1 MNKRRDM
8 ARRSALVREL
18 IDDNQY
24 IEALQVIDGMD
35 LESVESTSD
44 LNLFADLYEK
54 AERFDKKKEI
64 YYILYKR
71 NHSRYVLN
79 RLLRLVLRMGDME
92 EARELF
98 LAYEMAGDV
107 TLDTFELRYLL
118 AKAEGASRT
127 VLIDILEELK
137 QEEFTEEWGYQLA
150 RLYEQEGRRQDCI
163 RVCDDIVL
171 WFGSGK
177 IVEKAKILKEE
188 VESDDWEPSSEEDI
202 PEVEEVDPE
211 EIIPYAAA
219 PIKVSDFEDEEEE
232 EEEDQPAVIED
243 EGVAG
248 LMEEIPVRKRPQ
260 PVQVDIPQTV
270 IDPAVTNLEVD
281 QETLDQEEEVPEVKK
296 ATLKDEI
303 KTLDRSQ
310 QEEAPASE
318 GLIVD
323 EEVAEPVEEAPA
335 QKGFFSKLVDFLR
348 GDLDQ
353 DVGPEDEDE
362 LTEASDEEYIDEDE
376 DYDEEEYED
385 EEYEDEEDSDED
397 SSEVLEEGLEEA
409 VEEEAV
415 EEAQEDS
422 QEDPMDE
429 LKAELS
435 QSMAVEMDVEEMPVV
450 HKKPADSS
458 KKEDL
463 ASSVQE
469 IMEAQPVEPIPMEVP
484 SKKKITDTLDLN
496 DTLDMPEV
504 RRALEGAP
512 LQMEV
517 EEDTKPL
524 QMEVQV
530 EKEAPRMEVRPNIEP
545 EDISENGISYQTLKA
560 TMSHLAK
567 HETPL
572 HFAFAGGEDRINL
585 AVAKRLTKELNKI
598 GYFSAGSINRISAE
612 KLNEIELIDQEEKM
626 LGGCTLIT
634 QAPELNQ
641 KSVYDLI
648 HCMKKYQGQAVVML
662 SGPFDEMDCFL
673 ANYPELAELFDYK
686 VRM

>member
-24 IEALQVIDGMD
+24 IEALQIIDGMD
-35 LESVESTSD
+35 LESVDSTSD

-107 TLDTFELRYLL
+107 TLDTYELRYLL
-118 AKAEGASRT
+118 AKAEGASRM

-137 QEEFTEEWGYQLA
+137 REEFTEEWGYQLA
-150 RLYEQEGRRQDCI
+150 RLYEQEGMRQECI
-163 RVCDDIVL
+163 DVCKDIVL
-171 WFGSGK
+171 WFGTGK
-177 IVEKAKILKEE
+177 IVEKAKILQEE
-188 VESDDWEPSSEEDI
+188 VESDDWEPSSEEDV

-219 PIKVSDFEDEEEE
+219 PVKVTNFEDDEEEE
-232 EEEDQPAVIED
+232 EEVQPAVIED
-243 EGVAG
+243 AGVAG
-248 LMEEIPVRKRPQ
+248 LSEEIPVRKRPQ
-260 PVQVDIPQTV
+260 PVEVDIPQTL
-270 IDPAVTNLEVD
+270 IDPAVTNLEVGD
-281 QETLDQEEEVPEVKK
+281 EVPAREEEAEAPEVKK
-296 ATLKDEI
+296 ASLKDEI

-310 QEEAPASE
+310 QEESPASE

-335 QKGFFSKLVDFLR
+335 KKGFFSKFVDFLR
-348 GDLDQ
+348 GDLNSDL
-353 DVGPEDEDE
+353 GPEDEDE
-362 LTEASDEEYIDEDE
+362 LTEAS
-376 DYDEEEYED
+376 EEEYED
-385 EEYEDEEDSDED
+385 EEYEDEDYEDEDYEEEDLEED
-397 SSEVLEEGLEEA
+397 SSEVLEEDLEEA
-409 VEEEAV
+409 VEEEAQ
-415 EEAQEDS
+415 EEAQEDP

-435 QSMAVEMDVEEMPVV
+435 QSMAVEMAVEEMPIVQ
-450 HKKPADSS
+450 KKPADSS
-458 KKEDL
+458 KREDL

-504 RRALEGAP
+504 RKALEGEP

-517 EEDTKPL
+517 EEDAKPL

-612 KLNEIELIDQEEKM
+612 KLNEIDLMNQEDKM

-648 HCMKKYQGQAVVML
+648 HCMKKYQGQAVIML